1 MKIVN
6 QQPNMQYRRFGR
18 TDRWLST
25 ITLGG
30 MRYHENWSE
39 PRDEPTP
46 QMIDQ
51 CADILTRAFDK
62 GVNHIETAYGYGR
75 SEYCHG
81 VVLNDVLG
89 WKRDQY
95 LLMTKGTADSAD
107 AMRRRVEEQLI
118 ALKTDHI
125 DLYGWHGINNPQNLA
140 SATRSGGPV
149 EELLKM
155 KQEGIIGDL
164 GFSTHAPLEVIIDA
178 IATDLFSF
186 VNLHYYYFMQ
196 RNLGAVEYAAAKGLG
211 VFIISPNDKGGK
223 LYEPSKKLAKLCAPL
238 TPIQFNAR
246 WCLANQN
253 IHTLSFGLS
262 EPSHIEEMMGI
273 FPFTV
278 PLSLADQKITQRL
291 NEAQLKDP
299 LSAWHGFEFANDP
312 SGINIPEILRMHRM
326 WKCYDQTS
334 FGEMRYNMFDENCEW
349 FWGRFAT
356 PEAISEVDASCTIAS
371 VDIAKYLKEAHERF
385 YRPEEQKS

>member
-1 MKIVN
+1 MMKIVN

-62 GVNHIETAYGYGR
+62 GVNHIET
-75 SEYCHG
+75 
-81 VVLNDVLG
+81 
-89 WKRDQY
+89 
-95 LLMTKGTADSAD
+95 
-107 AMRRRVEEQLI
+107 
-118 ALKTDHI
+118 
-125 DLYGWHGINNPQNLA
+125 
-140 SATRSGGPV
+140 RSGGPV

-164 GFSTHAPLEVIIDA
+164 GFSTHAPLEVFIDA

-273 FPFTV
+273 FPFTI
-278 PLSLADQKITQRL
+278 PLSLADQKITQRM

-299 LSAWHGFEFANDP
+299 SSAWHGFEFADDP

-356 PEAISEVDASCTIAS
+356 PEAISEVDTSSTIAS
-371 VDIAKYLKEAHERF
+371 VDIAKYLNEAHERF
-385 YRPEEQKS
+385 YRPQEQKS